1 MVDVIAELGDRLV
14 RYCRID
20 TQSDPDSKT
29 TPSTEKQYDLLRLL
43 ERELKEMGAADVT
56 LLPYGTLVATIPTTV
71 ETNAPTIAFCA
82 HVDTT
87 PQFTGRGVKP
97 IIHRAWDGS
106 DIVLPDNPTQVLS
119 ARELPYLASRIGH
132 DIVTA
137 SGTTL
142 LGADD
147 KAGVAILMTMA
158 RHLLANPSLPHGTIR
173 LCFTPDEEIGRG
185 VHPEL
190 PKVLGA
196 AFAYTLDGGE
206 RGELVC
212 ETFSADLAK
221 ITIEGVSIHPGW
233 AKGKLVNALHLMA
246 RIIDILPQ
254 ATDTPEV
261 SDGRRGFWHVVS
273 AGGSAARA
281 EITIILRD
289 FEREGLA
296 ARGEM
301 LRKVCAAVA
310 ATEPRARISC
320 TITEQYRNMRHR
332 LEQDP
337 RPVELARAAFE
348 ATGLTPRFAV
358 IRGGTDG
365 SRLTELGVPTPNIFT
380 GMQEIHGPREW
391 ISLQDMQDALRVCL
405 KIAELGARTDQACV
419 TR

>member
-29 TPSTEKQYDLLRLL
+29 TPSTEKQYELLRLL
-43 ERELKEMGAADVT
+43 ERELTEMGAADVT

-87 PQFTGRGVKP
+87 PQFIGRGVKP

-147 KAGVAILMTMA
+147 KTGVAILMTMA

-190 PKVLGA
+190 PKALGA

-221 ITIEGVSIHPGW
+221 IEIEGVSIHPGW

-273 AGGSAARA
+273 AGGSAARSRPA
-281 EITIILRD
+281 PTRTPARIPAWRGA
-289 FEREGLA
+289 R
-296 ARGEM
+296 ARGSGGPPED
-301 LRKVCAAVA
+301 RPTIAAGPTA
-310 ATEPRARISC
+310 AGPW
-320 TITEQYRNMRHR
+320 
-332 LEQDP
+332 
-337 RPVELARAAFE
+337 RAANTT
-348 ATGLTPRFAV
+348 ASCP
-358 IRGGTDG
+358 
-365 SRLTELGVPTPNIFT
+365 
-380 GMQEIHGPREW
+380 
-391 ISLQDMQDALRVCL
+391 
-405 KIAELGARTDQACV
+405 AC
-419 TR
+419 